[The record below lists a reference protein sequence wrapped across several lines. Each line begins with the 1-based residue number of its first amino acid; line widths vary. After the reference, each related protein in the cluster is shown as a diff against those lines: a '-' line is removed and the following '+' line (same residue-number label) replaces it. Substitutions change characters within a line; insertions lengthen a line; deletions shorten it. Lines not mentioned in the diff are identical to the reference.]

1 MNEPVDDAGVAG
13 SATVRRMLVG
23 AWLRRLREER
33 GISREDAGYVIRAS
47 ESKMSRLE
55 LGRVS
60 FKERDVADLLVYYG
74 VTDVAQRES
83 MLALVREA
91 NRSGWWRAYEDVLP
105 GWFNNYV
112 GLEEAA
118 SGIRCYEIQFIP
130 GLLQTHDYARA
141 VISTALPPP
150 TREEV
155 ERGVALRMARQR
167 ILGRARPPHLWAIID
182 EAALRRPVGDDE
194 VTKGQLHHLVE
205 LSGSPHVAIQI
216 LPLRFGAHAA
226 AGGAFSVL
234 RFADAGL
241 PDVVYVEQL
250 ASALYLDKVD
260 HVDRYTE
267 VMDRLSIES
276 LTPAESRDL
285 LIDIL
290 EGIDGRRPSE

>member
-1 MNEPVDDAGVAG
+1 M
-13 SATVRRMLVG
+13 
-23 AWLRRLREER
+23 REAR

-60 FKERDVADLLVYYG
+60 FKERDVDDLLVHYG
-74 VTDVAQRES
+74 VTDAAQRES
-83 MLALVREA
+83 MRALVREA
-91 NRSGWWRAYEDVLP
+91 NQSGWWRAYEDVLP

-118 SGIRCYEIQFIP
+118 AGIRCYEIQFVP

-141 VISTALPPP
+141 VISTAIPPP
-150 TREEV
+150 TREEL
-155 ERGVALRMARQR
+155 ERAVALRMARQR
-167 ILGRARPPHLWAIID
+167 ILDRTRPPHLWAILD

-194 VTKGQLHHLVE
+194 VTKDQLHHLVE
-205 LSGSPHVAIQI
+205 LSGSPNVAIQV
-216 LPLRFGAHAA
+216 LPLRYGAHAA

-234 RFADAGL
+234 RFADADL

-260 HVDRYTE
+260 QVDRYTE
-267 VMDRLSIES
+267 VMNRLSVES

-285 LIDIL
+285 LIGIL
-290 EGIDGRRPSE
+290 EGIGGTTRSG

>member
-1 MNEPVDDAGVAG
+1 MSEPVDDAGAAG

-23 AWLRRLREER
+23 ARLRRMREAR

-60 FKERDVADLLVYYG
+60 FKERDVDDLLVHYG
-74 VTDVAQRES
+74 VTDAVQRES

-91 NRSGWWRAYEDVLP
+91 NQSGWWRAYEDVLP

-118 SGIRCYEIQFIP
+118 AGIRCYEIQFIP

-141 VISTALPPP
+141 VISTAIPPP
-150 TREEV
+150 TPEEL
-155 ERGVALRMARQR
+155 ERAVALRMARQR
-167 ILGRARPPHLWAIID
+167 ILDRTRPPHLWAILD

-194 VTKGQLHHLVE
+194 VTKDQLHHLVE
-205 LSGSPHVAIQI
+205 LSGSPHVAIQV
-216 LPLRFGAHAA
+216 LPLRYGAHAA

-234 RFADAGL
+234 RFADADL

-260 HVDRYTE
+260 QVDRYTE
-267 VMDRLSIES
+267 VMNRLSVES

-285 LIDIL
+285 LIGIL
-290 EGIDGRRPSE
+290 EGIDGTTRSG